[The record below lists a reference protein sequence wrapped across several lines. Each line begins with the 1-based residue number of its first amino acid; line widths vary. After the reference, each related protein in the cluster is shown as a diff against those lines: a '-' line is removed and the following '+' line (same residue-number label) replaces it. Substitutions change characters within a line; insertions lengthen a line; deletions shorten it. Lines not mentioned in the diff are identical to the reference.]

1 MNTRLP
7 QPLLGNIG
15 VIAIVPDKWGPQWMD
30 RHYVISRLAGYFH
43 VVWMY
48 EPEWRECLSALRKKG
63 VESAEP
69 SPKPAALHV
78 YQPEYWLPRFNRPAW
93 LAKFTG
99 RQRLKHACDLLRA
112 QGCTKLVL
120 YLWRPEFA
128 DALDLLPH
136 DFSIY
141 QVNDEYSFT
150 SNEVPVSP
158 AERRLLQSVGQV
170 VLTSP
175 ALMEKRGG
183 FNPNTEFVPMGV
195 DYWKFATPVPEPEDL
210 RSIPHPRIGYMGYLK
225 RQLDWP
231 LMLELSASH
240 PQWSFVFVG
249 SRRSHPELDSILNQL
264 SGRPNVYFLGGKP
277 TERLGGYPQHFDVC
291 VMPYQMDD
299 YTKYVYPLKLH
310 EYLASGKPVVS
321 SPIRSVEDFQH
332 VVALA
337 DSREEWSN
345 SIKEALSQHENTPN
359 RREERQAVAREYDW
373 GPLVHKIARTI
384 AVHFDVPIPEVSPI
398 YGSPTLSIASA
409 PLV

>member
-48 EPEWRECLSALRKKG
+48 EPEWRECLSALRQNG
-63 VESAEP
+63 VESTES

-78 YQPEYWLPRFNRPAW
+78 YQPEYWLPRFGRPEW
-93 LAKFTG
+93 LAKLTA

-150 SNEVPVSP
+150 TTEVPISP
-158 AERRLLQSVGQV
+158 AESRLLKSVGQV

-231 LMLELSASH
+231 LMLELSTSH

-249 SRRSHPELDSILNQL
+249 SRRSHPELDGILNQL

-277 TERLGGYPQHFDVC
+277 TECLGGYPQHFDVC

-345 SIKEALSQHENTPN
+345 SIEEALSQHENTPN
-359 RREERQAVAREYDW
+359 RREKRQAVAREYDW

-398 YGSPTLSIASA
+398 YGSPTLPIASA